1 MNAASH
7 PTVPAPDATSA
18 AGHGR
23 IRSVARRFI
32 LPVAVSAV
40 FILWAP
46 FIGEIRNV
54 LKRTFPDEF
63 IALVAGASGLA
74 LGAALVTAIVRIRA
88 NRLRRYGALA
98 LAVALFA
105 AYIWKFRTG
114 NSEVDAVE
122 LFHFVEYGLVAFLF
136 YRAVRPLGDVSMVI
150 LTLLFGTLVGTLEEW
165 LQWLVPTRV
174 GDARDVFLNLYA
186 VGCGLI
192 FSFGLMPP
200 DGFLWRLGRASL
212 RHTLRFAAAVVL
224 SFAAFFHGA
233 HLGYEIRDEEI
244 GRFRSSFTTAQ
255 LETLSVRR
263 AFAWAR
269 NPPTRLEL
277 VGVED
282 FYLTEGG
289 WHAQARNTAYV
300 ARDFFTAWKE
310 NRILETY
317 FDPFLDLR
325 SFSSGEPHRWAPAQ
339 RAEVEAALG
348 PPRQQEF
355 FSEAM
360 RSRIAVRPSKGQLW
374 VGALALTLAL
384 LVLARRPG
392 GGA

>member
-1 MNAASH
+1 M
-7 PTVPAPDATSA
+7 
-18 AGHGR
+18 
-23 IRSVARRFI
+23 ARHFI
-32 LPVAVSAV
+32 PPVAVSAV

-46 FIGEIRNV
+46 FIGEIRDA

-88 NRLRRYGALA
+88 NRRRRYGALA

-105 AYIWKFRTG
+105 AYVWTFRTG
-114 NSEVDAVE
+114 NAEVDAVE

-136 YRAVRPLGDVSMVI
+136 YRAVRPLGDVSIVV

-192 FSFGLMPP
+192 FSFGLTPP
-200 DGFLWRLGRASL
+200 DEFMWRLRRTAL
-212 RHTLRFAAAVVL
+212 RQTLRFTAAVVL
-224 SFAAFFHGA
+224 SFAAFFHCA
-233 HLGYEIRDEEI
+233 HLGYEIRDQEI
-244 GRFRSSFTTAQ
+244 GRFRSFFTAVQ

-263 AFAWAR
+263 ALEWGR
-269 NPPTRLEL
+269 NPPTRLAL

-310 NRILETY
+310 NRILEKH

-339 RAEVEAALG
+339 RAEVETALG

-355 FSEAM
+355 VSEAM
-360 RSRIAVRPSKGQLW
+360 RSRISVRPSKVQLW
-374 VGALALTLAL
+374 MGALALALAP
-384 LVLARRPG
+384 LVLARRVG
-392 GGA
+392 RGR